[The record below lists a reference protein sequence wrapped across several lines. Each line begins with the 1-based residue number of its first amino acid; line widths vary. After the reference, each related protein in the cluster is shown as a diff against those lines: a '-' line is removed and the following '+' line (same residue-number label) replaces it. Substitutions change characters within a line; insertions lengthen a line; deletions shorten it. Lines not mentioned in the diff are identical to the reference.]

1 MGIISLF
8 AAKGWKSTLMIV
20 IPFDDVILLL
30 EIHWKT
36 WYNTQA
42 WPYLFL
48 KKVSMSEKRRDSKGR
63 LLRTGE
69 NQRADG
75 KYEYKYV
82 EAKGV
87 RRSLYSWRLVS
98 SDKMP
103 PKKRACEVLRDM
115 KAKVL
120 RDMQDGINSF
130 AAARMTLNDFWKC
143 YIPTKYE
150 LKASTQTNYKYMYAK
165 CIKENIGMRDIVSV
179 RSAT

>member
-1 MGIISLF
+1 
-8 AAKGWKSTLMIV
+8 
-20 IPFDDVILLL
+20 
-30 EIHWKT
+30 
-36 WYNTQA
+36 
-42 WPYLFL
+42 
-48 KKVSMSEKRRDSKGR
+48 MSEKRRDSKGR

-115 KAKVL
+115 KPKVL

-130 AAARMTLNDFWKC
+130 AAARMTLNDF
-143 YIPTKYE
+143 
-150 LKASTQTNYKYMYAK
+150 
-165 CIKENIGMRDIVSV
+165 
-179 RSAT
+179 